1 MAKTIITEKSFRD
14 AYKKFQ
20 RESKNI
26 GTDEQFAAYLNKN
39 YKTQTGKLFSTG
51 NVLSLRTKLEIQ
63 TPVASG
69 PNPTV
74 AKRFE
79 AVEAFSKKE
88 VTKANNRLEY
98 VRDIDIKNK
107 VLKKFNL
114 KSFPNF
120 KTAYYPSLKDLDSL
134 PDKIDK
140 ALKSMLDSDEPLKK
154 PMVNQIMKLTGMSL
168 DGIRDNINKSKT
180 YQNIKESAD
189 VIKRSKGMPKDFY
202 TLSFKEQLEYA
213 AKFDE
218 GMPRYTGMG
227 NQIKYSSKPQNKIME
242 YAIRSWNNKRGA
254 ESGPIQFFKK
264 GSSKPIKW
272 ERGKKLPYGEVNFS

>member
-1 MAKTIITEKSFRD
+1 MAKTNITNSIFISE
-14 AYKKFQ
+14 YKKFQ
-20 RESKNI
+20 RLFKNV
-26 GTDEQFAAYLNKN
+26 GTDAEFAEYLNKN
-39 YKTQTGKLFSTG
+39 YKTIFGKTFNPG
-51 NVLSLRTKLEIQ
+51 NTRAKRISLEIK
-63 TPVASG
+63 TPVPSG

-74 AKRFE
+74 TKRYE

-88 VTKANNRLEY
+88 VAKAKDRLKY
-98 VRDIDIKNK
+98 VKDVDIKAK

-114 KSFPNF
+114 ESFPNF

-154 PMVNQIMKLTGMSL
+154 PMVNQIMKLTGISL
-168 DGIRDNINKSKT
+168 DGVRDNINKSET

-202 TLSFKEQLEYA
+202 ALPFKEQLEYA

-227 NQIKYSSKPQNKIME
+227 NQIKYSAKPQNKIME

-254 ESGPIQFFKK
+254 ESGPVQFFKK
-264 GSSKPIKW
+264 SG
-272 ERGKKLPYGEVNFS
+272 Y